1 MNTQRRELGDLVRAA
16 RVDLTRRRADRPER
30 RDAGPRPAAVEHDD
44 EQAESIMV
52 RADRQ
57 GRSPS
62 GPPVSAGPLPPRS
75 VRSRG
80 TR

>member
-16 RVDLTRRRADRPER
+16 RVDIMQRRAGRPER
-30 RDAGPRPAAVEHDD
+30 REARPAAVEHDD
-44 EQAESIMV
+44 EPAESIMV
-52 RADRQ
+52 RADRAAQ
-57 GRSPS
+57 SPS
-62 GPPVSAGPLPPRS
+62 APSSGPLPPRS